1 MLGARKAVRPSFVL
15 SGKRRGRILVVG
27 QVGYPEWPA
36 AWLLSSLICLF
47 AKSYSKKGDG
57 DNPRTCYGSL
67 VREVAVSMAV
77 YFIGE
82 PQFAPAIVLAGTR
95 RLGRHV
101 TDLWSGL
108 LNPPKPRRSRLAS
121 GP

>member
-82 PQFAPAIVLAGTR
+82 RQFAPAIVLAGTLATWPTCNR
-95 RLGRHV
+95 PMEWPTKPPETAALPLG
-101 TDLWSGL
+101 
-108 LNPPKPRRSRLAS
+108 
-121 GP
+121 